1 MILSARSEAWKR
13 LKTAKNSEAWTCHLE
28 PLLLNEA
35 AIRSI
40 DPETANES
48 QKEDWSQI
56 LFTGDFASLNFIPFV
71 LMYVAM
77 SKIILAPLLAW
88 TMPFMTIILPF
99 LALKF
104 MYRLPITWNQYWET
118 MKPMLFGSPVAA
130 GAGAAAAP
138 SIGTILQWGSM
149 IVSYAHGMYLPYT
162 NAVHCYKIDQLMI
175 KGSAAIIDTIRRLRE
190 VADVWVSYG
199 LKKPWSL
206 PDPAA
211 YGDDRQVLAY
221 IVDDKHL
228 LPEIYRAIGRVE
240 ITAAIQRDQGL
251 VPVEWAQSATPF
263 CKMVDGVDALLPQGR
278 RVPFTLVMGPSEH
291 HVICTGPNRGGKSTF
306 LRTVLTN
313 LIFAQTWGV
322 AFAARCVLT
331 PVEWIISSL
340 RLEDRPGQESLFE
353 REVSVAGEILKR
365 VRLGDTRGW
374 VIIDELFHTTNPP
387 DAATASQIFLH
398 QLWNS
403 DRATSIVS
411 THLFVHAA
419 TAPTNVQ
426 RLCVESEFVE
436 ETGKINYKYLVAKGI
451 NTMSSVEELLLES
464 KVIGA

>member
-211 YGDDRQVLAY
+211 YGDDRQVLA
-221 IVDDKHL
+221 
-228 LPEIYRAIGRVE
+228 
-240 ITAAIQRDQGL
+240 
-251 VPVEWAQSATPF
+251 
-263 CKMVDGVDALLPQGR
+263 
-278 RVPFTLVMGPSEH
+278 
-291 HVICTGPNRGGKSTF
+291 
-306 LRTVLTN
+306 
-313 LIFAQTWGV
+313 
-322 AFAARCVLT
+322 
-331 PVEWIISSL
+331 
-340 RLEDRPGQESLFE
+340 
-353 REVSVAGEILKR
+353 
-365 VRLGDTRGW
+365 
-374 VIIDELFHTTNPP
+374 
-387 DAATASQIFLH
+387 
-398 QLWNS
+398 
-403 DRATSIVS
+403 
-411 THLFVHAA
+411 
-419 TAPTNVQ
+419 
-426 RLCVESEFVE
+426 
-436 ETGKINYKYLVAKGI
+436 
-451 NTMSSVEELLLES
+451 
-464 KVIGA
+464 